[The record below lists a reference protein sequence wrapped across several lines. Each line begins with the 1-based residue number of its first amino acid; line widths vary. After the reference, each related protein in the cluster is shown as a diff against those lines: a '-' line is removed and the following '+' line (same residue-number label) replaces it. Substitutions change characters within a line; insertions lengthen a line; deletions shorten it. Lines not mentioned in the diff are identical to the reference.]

1 MRQKTLL
8 AATVLGGTPVLLLDE
23 PMIGLDPLGQRE
35 LRALLTALR
44 ADGHALLVST
54 HLLENAAAMC
64 DRMLVLDG
72 GRLVASGTIDELRAR
87 RSRPG
92 RLAMWLLYAAAIA
105 GFAFIKTAPQAR
117 GAAGAH
123 PAFVLV
129 VNDFW
134 ICGFTF
140 VFGIVLA
147 SGTSRWLGV
156 FSSRAEA
163 LLLPRSAAPSLLVA
177 AYLQLRAVALAL
189 AQAFT
194 RFAYLIVF
202 GIPSGTTVH
211 ALLAQL
217 CFFAA
222 AAAAIASVALPRA
235 LARGTARV
243 AMIAAGCAVA
253 AAATVP
259 LLIEGLRL
267 LRLPETAALLR
278 AAPAVHPGEILV
290 ALAAGDLR
298 AILIPLAA
306 ALAASAAF
314 AFAARDAYPEL
325 YAISRA
331 NMDWRMRVRERR
343 DARSASVAAA
353 PGTRPVRSASGTR
366 LRGAFALVW
375 ADALMFAR
383 NVSPAIT
390 AIVALLAL
398 SGAGEDAEGQLGI
411 APREERERDAAAQ
424 REQGDDRSYRR
435 RDVAREHERVG
446 PDQRERAAQTRP
458 ARAAHRPRARCGGDA
473 RAACIAA
480 LADAHA
486 PVEVRERDRVEL
498 GIRIARGERERSARG
513 QRRRERDQDRAQ
525 IACGERDQDLAGMNR
540 RRSAQQRGGL
550 GEPKQAQTLDEE
562 RDRRRRRDRAAGRDH
577 RDARGTARVAM
588 IAAGCAVAAAATVPL
603 LIEGL
608 RLLRLPETAAL
619 LRAAPAVHPGEIL
632 VALAAGDL
640 RAILIPL
647 AAALA
652 ASAAFAFAARDA
664 YPELYAISRANMD
677 WRMRVRERRD
687 ARSASVAAAPGTRPV
702 RSASGTRLRGAF
714 ALVWADALM
723 FARNVSPAI
732 TAIVALLALSGG
744 VAFALF
750 ARSDPQL
757 AFGIFAGAGPG
768 LAIAVASTTG
778 VRLAPALRMPLF
790 WLGDVRL
797 AARLAGWAAGETRCE
812 AHVAEPEQRHAQR
825 RREAHAGRRRD
836 P

>member
-1 MRQKTLL
+1 MK
-8 AATVLGGTPVLLLDE
+8 
-23 PMIGLDPLGQRE
+23 GLI
-35 LRALLTALR
+35 ALSYGDRHALVNALR
-44 ADGHALLVST
+44 SL
-54 HLLENAAAMC
+54 
-64 DRMLVLDG
+64 
-72 GRLVASGTIDELRAR
+72 

-325 YAISRA
+325 YAISLA
-331 NMDWRMRVRERR
+331 N
-343 DARSASVAAA
+343 
-353 PGTRPVRSASGTR
+353 
-366 LRGAFALVW
+366 L
-375 ADALMFAR
+375 
-383 NVSPAIT
+383 
-390 AIVALLAL
+390 
-398 SGAGEDAEGQLGI
+398 
-411 APREERERDAAAQ
+411 
-424 REQGDDRSYRR
+424 
-435 RDVAREHERVG
+435 
-446 PDQRERAAQTRP
+446 
-458 ARAAHRPRARCGGDA
+458 
-473 RAACIAA
+473 
-480 LADAHA
+480 
-486 PVEVRERDRVEL
+486 
-498 GIRIARGERERSARG
+498 
-513 QRRRERDQDRAQ
+513 
-525 IACGERDQDLAGMNR
+525 
-540 RRSAQQRGGL
+540 
-550 GEPKQAQTLDEE
+550 
-562 RDRRRRRDRAAGRDH
+562 
-577 RDARGTARVAM
+577 
-588 IAAGCAVAAAATVPL
+588 
-603 LIEGL
+603 
-608 RLLRLPETAAL
+608 
-619 LRAAPAVHPGEIL
+619 
-632 VALAAGDL
+632 
-640 RAILIPL
+640 
-647 AAALA
+647 
-652 ASAAFAFAARDA
+652 
-664 YPELYAISRANMD
+664 D

-797 AARLAGWAAGETRCE
+797 AARLAGWAAGALWRDAVVVALVATGYGAVARDARVPLLFLVAATALLALTRAVGLAVFALLPNRLDQRGPAVMVRAILSFVLVAPPVLAAAAAAVMLGLPLAGALLAGACIAAAE
-812 AHVAEPEQRHAQR
+812 AAGLVLFAAWRL
-825 RREAHAGRRRD
+825 AGRID
-836 P
+836 SLALA